1 MPAPPS
7 HVPTNPCNKNP
18 KGSCRACAHRPRRL
32 RRARLGAEHQPR
44 QELSN
49 EPGARRMRGRGA
61 ELGHSSLPALY
72 WSELSLLLAHIF
84 PASTSRVYVCL
95 EYKLGK
101 DKENSA
107 KPTAGLSGPGHRKP
121 LTTNQRPDMSATSS
135 IRVPHLRRPASS
147 RLHALF
153 PAKCCTSETRR
164 HRSSGYGVALS
175 ILACSA
181 ALTSCAE
188 TFQECHAALF
198 PQDLPAL
205 VSRSNWACLHNCFG
219 GSACSPCL
227 VACVA
232 CSACLPPHRHFLF

>member
-1 MPAPPS
+1 MQWPSPAP
-7 HVPTNPCNKNP
+7 
-18 KGSCRACAHRPRRL
+18 RPRL
-32 RRARLGAEHQPR
+32 RRAQGSLESSCRGEYSALNMARPTQRAGAFRTRPPSHKRLNGA
-44 QELSN
+44 
-49 EPGARRMRGRGA
+49 
-61 ELGHSSLPALY
+61 
-72 WSELSLLLAHIF
+72 
-84 PASTSRVYVCL
+84 C
-95 EYKLGK
+95 K
-101 DKENSA
+101 DKANLSR
-107 KPTAGLSGPGHRKP
+107 PPVGLSGPGHRKP
-121 LTTNQRPDMSATSS
+121 LTTDQRPDMSATSS

-205 VSRSNWACLHNCFG
+205 VSRSNRACLHTCFG

-232 CSACLPPHRHFLF
+232 CSACLPPNAHFLF

>member
-1 MPAPPS
+1 
-7 HVPTNPCNKNP
+7 
-18 KGSCRACAHRPRRL
+18 
-32 RRARLGAEHQPR
+32 
-44 QELSN
+44 
-49 EPGARRMRGRGA
+49 MRGRGA

-72 WSELSLLLAHIF
+72 WSELSLLLLTFPHIF
-84 PASTSRVYVCL
+84 PASTPRVYVCL

-101 DKENSA
+101 DKENRA

-188 TFQECHAALF
+188 TFRQCHAALF
-198 PQDLPAL
+198 PQDLQAL
-205 VSRSNWACLHNCFG
+205 VSSSNWACLHNCFG
-219 GSACSPCL
+219 SSACSPCL

-232 CSACLPPHRHFLF
+232 CSACLPPNAHFLFW

>member
-1 MPAPPS
+1 MAFFTR
-7 HVPTNPCNKNP
+7 PT
-18 KGSCRACAHRPRRL
+18 
-32 RRARLGAEHQPR
+32 
-44 QELSN
+44 
-49 EPGARRMRGRGA
+49 
-61 ELGHSSLPALY
+61 SLQAY
-72 WSELSLLLAHIF
+72 
-84 PASTSRVYVCL
+84 
-95 EYKLGK
+95 K

-107 KPTAGLSGPGHRKP
+107 EPTAGLSGPGHRKP
-121 LTTNQRPDMSATSS
+121 LTTDQRPDISATSS

-153 PAKCCTSETRR
+153 PAKCCTSEARR

-205 VSRSNWACLHNCFG
+205 VSRSNWTCLQTCFG
-219 GSACSPCL
+219 CSACSPCL
-227 VACVA
+227 LACVA
-232 CSACLPPHRHFLF
+232 CSACLPPHRHFLFW

>member
-1 MPAPPS
+1 MAFFTR
-7 HVPTNPCNKNP
+7 PT
-18 KGSCRACAHRPRRL
+18 
-32 RRARLGAEHQPR
+32 
-44 QELSN
+44 
-49 EPGARRMRGRGA
+49 
-61 ELGHSSLPALY
+61 SLQAY
-72 WSELSLLLAHIF
+72 
-84 PASTSRVYVCL
+84 
-95 EYKLGK
+95 K

-121 LTTNQRPDMSATSS
+121 LTTDQRPDISATSS

-188 TFQECHAALF
+188 TFRQCHAALF

-205 VSRSNWACLHNCFG
+205 VSRCNWACLHTCFG
-219 GSACSPCL
+219 CSACSPCL

-232 CSACLPPHRHFLF
+232 CSACLPPHTHFLTSGPVPVAMLLEWSYASRPSLPPMQAYRTALG